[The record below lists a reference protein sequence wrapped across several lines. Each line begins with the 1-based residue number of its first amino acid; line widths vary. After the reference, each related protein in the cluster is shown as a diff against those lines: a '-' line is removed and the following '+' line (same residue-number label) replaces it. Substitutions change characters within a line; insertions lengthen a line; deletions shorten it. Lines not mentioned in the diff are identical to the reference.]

1 MRSVTLTIG
10 ALLLCAPVVAQHH
23 GRYGEAA
30 ITATYSP
37 CQDHEDP
44 FDVKPSAHL
53 EVTAAPAVQD
63 LVDQGLTLF
72 YGFNYDH
79 AFIKFSRASQLA
91 PSVAMTHWGIALA
104 AGSNINIGMDDVCRS
119 KAIAAIGRAGQLAD
133 QQHGTPK
140 ITQKEFDYIQALK
153 PRYLG
158 TVPPNI
164 PLDAEY
170 KVAMEHLAGQYA
182 GDPNVLTLYAD
193 SVMELRAWG
202 LYDVA
207 SRPAIGTDAMIAS
220 LERGIKADGKH
231 LGANHYYI
239 HAVEPSLTPDRARA
253 SADLLPSLFPE
264 GGHILH
270 MPGHI
275 YMRQGLYPRVV
286 ESNLA
291 AIASDKKYLSYC
303 QGGAGQRNP
312 KCLALYT
319 GHYLSHNYLF
329 LVAGYTMLGQEA
341 DAITHSDTLRALSQ
355 DFVDQQPGLERYMT
369 ASIFSRATF
378 HRWQQIRTQPMPP
391 EKNRLATAVWHWG
404 QGMAFAGLG
413 NVTQA
418 EGVYTTL
425 ATIIGEVNGRSWGNN
440 SAGSLLRIAQ
450 QTLGARIA
458 TTRSQLPAAVENLK
472 VATTLEDGLIYDE
485 PPPWIYPA
493 RQSLGG
499 ALLAA
504 RQYPEAEK
512 YFREDLGKDRYP
524 DNGRSYYG
532 LAVSLRCQGKPWQ
545 DDFARYKARWKGD
558 PLTVSDLWSPL
569 DAACAT
575 PLARQAR

>member
-1 MRSVTLTIG
+1 MKYATLTIAVVLLSTP
-10 ALLLCAPVVAQHH
+10 ALAQHH
-23 GRYGEAA
+23 GRYGEAS
-30 ITATYSP
+30 ITPAYSP
-37 CQDHEDP
+37 CQNHEDP
-44 FDVKPSAHL
+44 FDVKPGVHL
-53 EVTAAPAVQD
+53 EVTATPAVQN
-63 LVDQGLTLF
+63 LMDQGLTLF
-72 YGFNYDH
+72 YAFNYDH
-79 AFIKFSRASQLA
+79 AFIKFFKASQLE
-91 PSVAMTHWGIALA
+91 PNVAMTHWGVALA
-104 AGSNINIGMDDVCRS
+104 AGSNINIGMDDVCRT
-119 KAIAAIGRAGQLAD
+119 KAIAAIQRAAELAD
-133 QQHGTPK
+133 KQHGTPR
-140 ITQKEFDYIQALK
+140 ITEKEFDYVQALE

-158 TVPPNI
+158 AAMANI

-170 KVAMEHLAGQYA
+170 KVAMERMAGKYA
-182 GDPNVLTLYAD
+182 NDPNVLTLYAD

-207 SRPAIGTDAMIAS
+207 SRPAIGTDAMVAS

-239 HAVEPSLTPDRARA
+239 HAVEPSLTPERART
-253 SADLLPSLFPE
+253 SADLLASLFPE

-275 YMRQGLYPRVV
+275 YMRQGLYPNVV
-286 ESNLA
+286 ASNVA
-291 AIASDKKYLSYC
+291 AIAADQKYLSFC

-329 LVAGYTMLGQEA
+329 LIAGYTMLGQEVEA
-341 DAITHSDTLRALSQ
+341 TKNSDALRALAQ
-355 DFVDQQPGLERYMT
+355 GFVGDQPGLERYLT
-369 ASIFSRATF
+369 ASTFTRATF
-378 HRWQQIRTQPMPP
+378 HRWKDLVGQPPP
-391 EKNRLATAVWHWG
+391 PKDNRLATAVWHWG

-413 NVTQA
+413 NVKPA
-418 EGVYTTL
+418 ESEYTTL
-425 ATIIGEVNGRSWGNN
+425 SNSIGSLSGGTWGNN

-450 QTLGARIA
+450 QTLAARIA
-458 TTRSQLPAAVENLK
+458 TTKGQLPAAIENLK

-504 RQYPEAEK
+504 RQYAEAEQ

-524 DNGRSYYG
+524 DNGRSNYG
-532 LAVSLRCQGKPWQ
+532 LAISLRCQDKPEWQ
-545 DDFARYKARWKGD
+545 KVLQRSTRTVGRAR
-558 PLTVSDLWSPL
+558 P
-569 DAACAT
+569 
-575 PLARQAR
+575 